1 MASINDP
8 FGDVDFSGLP
18 PLTPYTARDGAR
30 LVFRAYA
37 SRTDPAK
44 GSVVLI
50 HSRTDPAKGSV
61 VLIHSRTDPAK
72 GSVVLIHGS
81 SARSNSLHPLAL
93 RFAQAGYST
102 YTLDIRGHGESGT
115 KGQIAYIGQLEDDLE
130 DFLRAAEPP
139 GERLLVGFSAGG
151 GFALRFAASDRQ
163 NMFDRYLLL
172 APFLHQD
179 APTSRP
185 TAGDWVATGIPR
197 IIGLTFLNRLGL
209 TQLNS
214 LPVLAFA
221 LGAEARQFL
230 TPTYSYALAMNF
242 RPHNNYRADIVAAER
257 PLQVLVGEDDELFY
271 AEQFSAVFQ
280 AAGKPAT
287 VQTLPGVDHIV
298 NAQAGGDSGRYRGS
312 GTVLTAAQGSVSDAL
327 SSNRGT
333 LALA

>member
-1 MASINDP
+1 MKRLAVVIISSLGVLAALLTLVLVFGGPRSLPPMASINDP
-8 FGDVDFSGLP
+8 FRDVDFSGLP

-50 HSRTDPAKGSV
+50 H
-61 VLIHSRTDPAK
+61 
-72 GSVVLIHGS
+72 GS

-102 YTLDIRGHGESGT
+102 YALDMRGHGESGT

-139 GERLLVGFSAGG
+139 GERLLLGFSSGG

-163 NMFDRYLLL
+163 DLFDRYVLL

-179 APTSRP
+179 APTARP
-185 TAGDWVATGIPR
+185 AAGDWVAVGIPR
-197 IIGLTFLNRLGL
+197 IVGLTILNRFGL
-209 TQLNS
+209 TRLNS
-214 LPVLAFA
+214 LPVQAFA

-230 TPTYSYALAMNF
+230 TPTYSHALAMNF
-242 RPHNNYRADIVAAER
+242 RPHNDYRADIVAAER

-280 AAGKPAT
+280 AAGKSVP
-287 VQTLPGVDHIV
+287 VQTLSRVDHIGLTLKP
-298 NAQAGGDSGRYRGS
+298 AAIQA
-312 GTVLTAAQGSVSDAL
+312 VIAAAEQF
-327 SSNRGT
+327 
-333 LALA
+333 

>member
-1 MASINDP
+1 MKRLAVVIVSSLGVLAALLTLVLVFGGPRSLPPMASINDP
-8 FGDVDFSGLP
+8 FRDVDFSGLP

-50 HSRTDPAKGSV
+50 H
-61 VLIHSRTDPAK
+61 
-72 GSVVLIHGS
+72 GS
-81 SARSNSLHPLAL
+81 SARSNSLHPWRRVLPRRATRPTHWMCGDTASLGQRARLPTSASL
-93 RFAQAGYST
+93 RMTWKIFCERSSRPA
-102 YTLDIRGHGESGT
+102 
-115 KGQIAYIGQLEDDLE
+115 KG
-130 DFLRAAEPP
+130 
-139 GERLLVGFSAGG
+139 LLLGFSAGG

-287 VQTLPGVDHIV
+287 VQTLPGVDHIGLTLKP
-298 NAQAGGDSGRYRGS
+298 AAIQA
-312 GTVLTAAQGSVSDAL
+312 VIAAAEQF
-327 SSNRGT
+327 
-333 LALA
+333 

>member
-1 MASINDP
+1 MKRLAVVIVSSLGVLAALLTLVLVFGGPRSLPPMASINDP
-8 FGDVDFSGLP
+8 FRDVDFSGLP

-50 HSRTDPAKGSV
+50 H
-61 VLIHSRTDPAK
+61 
-72 GSVVLIHGS
+72 GS
-81 SARSNSLHPLAL
+81 SARSNSLHPLAQS
-93 RFAQAGYST
+93 FAQAGYSA
-102 YTLDIRGHGESGT
+102 YALDVRGHGESGT

-130 DFLRAAEPP
+130 DFLHAVQPP
-139 GERLLVGFSAGG
+139 SKSVLLGFSSGG

-185 TAGDWVATGIPR
+185 TAGGWVATGIPR
-197 IIGLTFLNRLGL
+197 IIGLTFLNRLGM

-287 VQTLPGVDHIV
+287 VQTLPGVDHIGLTLKP
-298 NAQAGGDSGRYRGS
+298 AAIQA
-312 GTVLTAAQGSVSDAL
+312 VIAAAEQF
-327 SSNRGT
+327 
-333 LALA
+333 